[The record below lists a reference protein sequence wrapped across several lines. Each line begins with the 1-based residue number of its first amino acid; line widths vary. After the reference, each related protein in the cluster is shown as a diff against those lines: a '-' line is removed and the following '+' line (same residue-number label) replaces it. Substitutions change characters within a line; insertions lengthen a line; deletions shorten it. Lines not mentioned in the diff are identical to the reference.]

1 MLNQSNKDPA
11 KVTAAKQ
18 ALKGKLSKPM
28 PKKTAQVS
36 FVDSSVLC
44 TMPFAARTRLVLPKG
59 TQGVSVQH
67 LP

>member
-28 PKKTAQVS
+28 PKKTTEVS
-36 FVDSSVLC
+36 FVDSSVLLS
-44 TMPFAARTRLVLPKG
+44 MPFAARTILVPSTG

-67 LP
+67 MP